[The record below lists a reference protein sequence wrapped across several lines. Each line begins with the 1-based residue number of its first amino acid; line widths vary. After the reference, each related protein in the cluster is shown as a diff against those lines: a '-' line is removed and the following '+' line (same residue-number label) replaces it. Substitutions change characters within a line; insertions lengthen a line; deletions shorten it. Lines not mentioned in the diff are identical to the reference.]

1 MIRMISIGVIAITSA
16 CDVMS
21 VIIFPP
27 CVHKNERSHSPPVCT
42 RTGYVMIL
50 LIYLI
55 SIHTTRWIRVEG
67 IQIPINGV
75 KRYVCSTI
83 DITRREIPCTYVHE
97 KKEPSS
103 SCSSSF
109 NRHVPEHHPEIHL
122 LSDDLAP
129 KILLFL
135 DVRVI
140 IDNDRSSFLC
150 LALVA
155 IANHTLTSHTTRPM
169 RSYSHMASRNLQSM
183 CHETYCSNWAD
194 DVVYSIGCCNPHA
207 NLQLSDTLTKSSH
220 MMSYVGIHH
229 SRHEI
234 CWGTNCYAHT
244 RLCWVNYFNLHNCP
258 RK

>member
-1 MIRMISIGVIAITSA
+1 
-16 CDVMS
+16 MS

-83 DITRREIPCTYVHE
+83 DIMRREIPCTYVHE

-103 SCSSSF
+103 SCSSFF

-155 IANHTLTSHTTRPM
+155 MANHTLTSHTTRPM
-169 RSYSHMASRNLQSM
+169 RSYSHMASRNLQSKKNQRYKKLT
-183 CHETYCSNWAD
+183 CIPTRYVSRTHHQINGTTLLWAYTSLPIKIIPENPLLFRASTHT
-194 DVVYSIGCCNPHA
+194 YSIARPEQKLFNV
-207 NLQLSDTLTKSSH
+207 KF
-220 MMSYVGIHH
+220 MS
-229 SRHEI
+229 
-234 CWGTNCYAHT
+234 
-244 RLCWVNYFNLHNCP
+244 L
-258 RK
+258 